1 MHFFLQL
8 DLCFETYTKNKLGF
22 GPFSLAI
29 NILEN
34 EFDWQANLL
43 NLFYLLKTLE
53 NDTIPVKMMNC
64 HQGEMDENKDCFRS
78 CATGF
83 FQDWIFFPGFFNYQE
98 ILLIPHYISL
108 LAFSVR
114 SVKKIIG
121 IRNDFW

>member
-64 HQGEMDENKDCFRS
+64 H
-78 CATGF
+78 
-83 FQDWIFFPGFFNYQE
+83 
-98 ILLIPHYISL
+98 
-108 LAFSVR
+108 
-114 SVKKIIG
+114 
-121 IRNDFW
+121 